1 MRHLGRYCYLFIL
14 AAALTSCGDLF
25 EFEGYTSDLNKIT
38 LDRDSLYLMVG
49 DTYHFTTTFD
59 PDTLRN
65 DAVYWMSDDVNIAT
79 FRNDTLIAVSEGTVT
94 ITAISIEH
102 QCYATA
108 RVFVSYGW
116 YMIEKY
122 YPFDMVVNASVTVDG
137 QPLNEHQQVG
147 AFVDDELRGIGVAR
161 TFHDISYT
169 EFRIYSLYKPYDPG
183 KGLYPIYEDDAPSDP
198 EKVVFRVYDRE
209 TKNLYESADSLIF
222 DGETHG
228 YPSRLYDIAL

>member
-79 FRNDTLIAVSEGTVT
+79 FRNDTLLAVSEGTVT

-137 QPLNEHQQVG
+137 LPLNEHQQVG

-169 EFRIYSLYKPYDPG
+169 EFRIYSQKNPHGPYSDLHPQDPLYPYDEPDELD
-183 KGLYPIYEDDAPSDP
+183 KI
-198 EKVVFRVYDRE
+198 VFRVYDRQQK
-209 TKNLYESADSLIF
+209 TVYESPD
-222 DGETHG
+222 T
-228 YPSRLYDIAL
+228 